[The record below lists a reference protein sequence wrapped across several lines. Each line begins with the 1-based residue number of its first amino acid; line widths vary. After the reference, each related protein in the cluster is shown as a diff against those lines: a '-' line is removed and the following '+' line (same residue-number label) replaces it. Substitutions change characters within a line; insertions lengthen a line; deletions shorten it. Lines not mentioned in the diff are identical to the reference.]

1 MPSSWAQDDRAF
13 ALVDL
18 NQVDESAQWQFE
30 FTPYM
35 FIPANVEGDSTVSG
49 TTVDINLGI
58 DDILE
63 NFDVLREVDT
73 DSVEPTGHSVGVT
86 SVMRDDVVAE
96 SSPRDEA
103 LANAPRREGDFVR
116 VRAVLE

>member
-1 MPSSWAQDDRAF
+1 MPETRLTTEEVRHLAVLARVGMTDDEIETMR
-13 ALVDL
+13 DQMS
-18 NQVDESAQWQFE
+18 N
-30 FTPYM
+30 
-35 FIPANVEGDSTVSG
+35 
-49 TTVDINLGI
+49 
-58 DDILE
+58 ILE

>member
-1 MPSSWAQDDRAF
+1 MPDAKLTTEEVRHLA
-13 ALVDL
+13 ALARVGMTE
-18 NQVDESAQWQFE
+18 DEIETMRDQMS
-30 FTPYM
+30 
-35 FIPANVEGDSTVSG
+35 N
-49 TTVDINLGI
+49 
-58 DDILE
+58 ILE

>member
-1 MPSSWAQDDRAF
+1 MPETRLTTEEVRHLA
-13 ALVDL
+13 ALARVGMTE
-18 NQVDESAQWQFE
+18 DEIETMRDQMS
-30 FTPYM
+30 
-35 FIPANVEGDSTVSG
+35 N
-49 TTVDINLGI
+49 
-58 DDILE
+58 ILE

-96 SSPRDEA
+96 SSPREEA